1 MSELPKGWSWTT
13 LGEHTAPN
21 RRGVN
26 PKDHPTETFD
36 LLSIPAY
43 DNGHPEIIN
52 GAQIGST
59 KNTVEPGD
67 VMISKIVPHI
77 RRVWVV
83 PQDNGRRQISSSE
96 WITFRSPA
104 FLPSFLRHYLL
115 SDVFHR
121 QFMNTVAGVGG
132 SLLRARPKDVARIQV
147 PLPPLEEQRRIATIL
162 DRAAVLKNM
171 RERSLE
177 GSGGLA
183 PSLYR
188 SFFLN
193 TPSTSWEKTTVEQ
206 VANHAKN
213 SMRTGPFGSQLLK
226 EEFTESGVPVLGID
240 NVVHNEFRWGE
251 RRYIPEE
258 KYQQLKRYTVLPGD
272 VLVTIMG
279 TNGRVA
285 VVPDNIPTAINTK
298 HLCCITLDQSR
309 CLPEFLRATFLWS
322 PVAQHYLRST
332 TKGAIMGGLN
342 MGIIKKMP
350 LELPPL
356 KLQQEF
362 VELLYAAEQI
372 RTRQTSHLRA
382 LQTFTQSLQ
391 SRAFRGDL

>member
-96 WITFRSPA
+96 WITFRSPV

-162 DRAAVLKNM
+162 DRAKDIENLSKARDVHYSQLEENLHISTVGTPEAPIGDAYTVPFGELIKVSSGKFLPSHAMDPGGTHLVYGGNGANGFHNEYMFDSPTVVIGRVGAYCGAVHLTEPKSWVSDN
-171 RERSLE
+171 
-177 GSGGLA
+177 A
-183 PSLYR
+183 LYVK
-188 SFFLN
+188 
-193 TPSTSWEKTTVEQ
+193 STSKEMDAIFLSASLRRAHLNQFANKSGQ
-206 VANHAKN
+206 PSISAGKISHAPILVAPMELQKQFAQK
-213 SMRTGPFGSQLLK
+213 
-226 EEFTESGVPVLGID
+226 I
-240 NVVHNEFRWGE
+240 
-251 RRYIPEE
+251 
-258 KYQQLKRYTVLPGD
+258 
-272 VLVTIMG
+272 
-279 TNGRVA
+279 A
-285 VVPDNIPTAINTK
+285 
-298 HLCCITLDQSR
+298 
-309 CLPEFLRATFLWS
+309 AT
-322 PVAQHYLRST
+322 
-332 TKGAIMGGLN
+332 
-342 MGIIKKMP
+342 
-350 LELPPL
+350 
-356 KLQQEF
+356 
-362 VELLYAAEQI
+362 
-372 RTRQTSHLRA
+372 RA
-382 LQTFTQSLQ
+382 LHSKTALSHQHMVQLTSSLQ
-391 SRAFRGDL
+391 SRAFRGEL